1 MHNKN
6 HNKTEKLLF
15 LLYYSYYLK
24 HIPIFNCYQRI
35 CVGNYP
41 VLMIEKERNKL
52 AALINRN
59 ATEFYKI
66 ILNLNKPGKCH
77 ISTTY
82 CQNKTFLLQT

>member
-6 HNKTEKLLF
+6 HNKNRKIVVFALF
-15 LLYYSYYLK
+15 SYYLK
-24 HIPIFNCYQRI
+24 HIPIFNCYFRI
-35 CVGNYP
+35 CVVNYP

-52 AALINRN
+52 AASINRN
-59 ATEFYKI
+59 AADFYKI

-82 CQNKTFLLQT
+82 CQNTTFLLQT